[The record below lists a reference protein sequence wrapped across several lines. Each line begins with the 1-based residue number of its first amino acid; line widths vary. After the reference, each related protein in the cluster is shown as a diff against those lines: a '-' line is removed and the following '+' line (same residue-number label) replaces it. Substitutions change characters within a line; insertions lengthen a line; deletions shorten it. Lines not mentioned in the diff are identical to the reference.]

1 MRIPFINL
9 RSLALFSA
17 LVSAPAFSEE
27 ENTWDK
33 ELDNTVS
40 IRILNTSNDEL
51 ELYTMLDFVA
61 GELICKHPDA
71 QSANEWVTYPIAVF
85 EQNNLSL
92 QLRPSQR
99 LQSALDMIRSDETV
113 DGGVEILRP
122 IIWPL
127 VKAIDI
133 PETFSDFHRYI
144 NLYVDALL
152 RLELIDEA
160 EAMIDYFDFN
170 KINAQKTELVLQLVR
185 IYLQQGRADDGARY
199 LGKLPLDGSQNDLQV
214 IAKDFGKK
222 LRESGRYIEATS
234 VYERRYTLEDS
245 EFQQES
251 LLWTAY
257 CFVKAGRLDSAQIYL
272 SLADD
277 FEPRQIEFSLKRL
290 IEGLIFLESGQSQ
303 NAMSS
308 VSQGIVFSRLGL
320 DWISELM
327 LLAGKSYEAV
337 GRPEVAANVYRELI
351 QFYPTDQFADEA
363 RNLLAALPEEA
374 RNPPAPPKPESDEE
388 SGTEET

>member
-1 MRIPFINL
+1 MRFPFINL

-27 ENTWDK
+27 ENIWDK

-99 LQSALDMIRSDETV
+99 LQSALDMIRNDETV

-185 IYLQQGRADDGARY
+185 IYLQQGRAGLPGQCRDFDGGRPRRFH
-199 LGKLPLDGSQNDLQV
+199 G
-214 IAKDFGKK
+214 
-222 LRESGRYIEATS
+222 RERH
-234 VYERRYTLEDS
+234 EDS
-245 EFQQES
+245 
-251 LLWTAY
+251 LH
-257 CFVKAGRLDSAQIYL
+257 RLERST
-272 SLADD
+272 
-277 FEPRQIEFSLKRL
+277 
-290 IEGLIFLESGQSQ
+290 G
-303 NAMSS
+303 
-308 VSQGIVFSRLGL
+308 
-320 DWISELM
+320 
-327 LLAGKSYEAV
+327 
-337 GRPEVAANVYRELI
+337 
-351 QFYPTDQFADEA
+351 
-363 RNLLAALPEEA
+363 
-374 RNPPAPPKPESDEE
+374 
-388 SGTEET
+388 